1 MSTYEKWKG
10 LYLSRGKAEFILEDV
25 QKTWLIHDYKITD
38 EGLIVTF
45 DIHMHKDEDMEGDRI

>member
-1 MSTYEKWKG
+1 MMSIYDS

-45 DIHMHKDEDMEGDRI
+45 DIHMHKDEDMEGDKI